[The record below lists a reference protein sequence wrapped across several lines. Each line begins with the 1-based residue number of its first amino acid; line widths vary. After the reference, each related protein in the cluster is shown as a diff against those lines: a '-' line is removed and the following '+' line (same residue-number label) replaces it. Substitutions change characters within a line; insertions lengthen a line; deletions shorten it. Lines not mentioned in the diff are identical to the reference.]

1 VNESENPQR
10 FVAYL
15 CERPSTAGSQWYST
29 FCRTDAADALARR
42 NRADEVGEGKGEE
55 TKFDHAH
62 TAVAL
67 IQRVRG
73 FKSLAAHPL

>member
-15 CERPSTAGSQWYST
+15 CGRP
-29 FCRTDAADALARR
+29 LARR
-42 NRADEVGEGKGEE
+42 NRADEVGEGEGED

-62 TAVAL
+62 TAVA
-67 IQRVRG
+67 
-73 FKSLAAHPL
+73 